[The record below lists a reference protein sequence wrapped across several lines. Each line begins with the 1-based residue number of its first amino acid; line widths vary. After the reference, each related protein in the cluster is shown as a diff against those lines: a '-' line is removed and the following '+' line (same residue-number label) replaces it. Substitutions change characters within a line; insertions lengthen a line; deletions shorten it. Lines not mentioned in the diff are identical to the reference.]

1 MKRSVEAKV
10 QERIAKSKTTVANEG
25 DTIELDPIT
34 IIPMDRYFVFDHEKK
49 RIVERKFTW
58 KDGGA
63 FYRRDGD
70 KATVEWMIQYDP
82 RLNKVR
88 LFNISF

>member
-1 MKRSVEAKV
+1 M
-10 QERIAKSKTTVANEG
+10 KTTAANEG
-25 DTIELDPIT
+25 DTIALDPTT

-49 RIVERKFTW
+49 RVEKRRFTW

-63 FYRRDGD
+63 FYRRDG
-70 KATVEWMIQYDP
+70 KNATLGWMIQYDP